1 MATDFEYDFVSPA
14 ECPVFTPTMEEF
26 KDALSYLE
34 KIKSVAEAHGIIKI
48 RPPPVSDLRIFILKF
63 IEQKRQYI

>member
-26 KDALSYLE
+26 KDALGYLE
-34 KIKSVAEAHGIIKI
+34 KIKSVAEAHGIIRI
-48 RPPPVSDLRIFILKF
+48 RPPEKF
-63 IEQKRQYI
+63 RANIEE

>member
-48 RPPPVSDLRIFILKF
+48 RPPPVSDL
-63 IEQKRQYI
+63 